1 MVRVL
6 SPISVAALSAMDT
19 HVIINQYAEWGSI
32 AKTWLLSLSKLEA
45 FTILTTLWTVYRI
58 GVYTY
63 RLFLHPLSKYPG
75 PRLAAA
81 SSIYEMYHDVSI
93 HCTFGLRGN
102 TEGFQFR

>member
-1 MVRVL
+1 M
-6 SPISVAALSAMDT
+6 SVATLSAMDT
-19 HVIINQYAEWGSI
+19 HIIIKQYAEWASI

-45 FTILTTLWTVYRI
+45 FIILTTLWTVYRI

-81 SSIYEMYHDVSI
+81 SSVYEMYHDVSVYYA
-93 HCTFGLRGN
+93 FGLAGY
-102 TEGFQFR
+102 TEGFEFR